1 MKAIA
6 NKIWQPIFSNSLFS
20 DCLFCWIINPQLNQI
35 VTKVIKLPNEV
46 DNPELKNKDIAQ
58 AEDTVIGSAIREG

>member
-1 MKAIA
+1 M
-6 NKIWQPIFSNSLFS
+6 
-20 DCLFCWIINPQLNQI
+20 
-35 VTKVIKLPNEV
+35 IKLPNEV